1 MRRSGFT
8 RPQQSTRFHSLHPRQ
23 ERQDLAVG
31 PRSIPGDDTV
41 RRHGFTLIELLVV
54 IAIIGLMVGLLLPA
68 VQNSREAARRI
79 ACQANFKQLGLAVN
93 MYLDRVTR
101 GRFPVAAQMPSLEPT
116 FYVPGSR
123 PLYPTIVSQLGPY
136 TEDQQGVFRCAS
148 DLTYFARDPNS
159 AAVVTARAAV
169 AAIPEAQ
176 RPAEYRDANLALE
189 GTSYEYPQRRLTTAD
204 LKSAFKI
211 RGKTR
216 EEALSS
222 RRSGSN
228 LASSKLWILYEFAP
242 FHGGQAG
249 SLFGSTVTDINNP
262 DDGESWNAPSGARN
276 FLYLDGHV
284 QNL

>member
-1 MRRSGFT
+1 MKRSGFT
-8 RPQQSTRFHSLHPRQ
+8 
-23 ERQDLAVG
+23 
-31 PRSIPGDDTV
+31 I
-41 RRHGFTLIELLVV
+41 IELLVV

-79 ACQANFKQLGLAVN
+79 ACQANFKQIGIAIN

-101 GRFPVAAQMPSLEPT
+101 GKFPVAAQVPSLEPT
-116 FYVPGSR
+116 FYTSGSR

-136 TEDQQGVFRCAS
+136 TEGQQAVFRCAS
-148 DLTYFARDPNS
+148 DVTYFARDPNS
-159 AAVVTARAAV
+159 QPVLEAQAAL
-169 AAIPEAQ
+169 AAIPDAE
-176 RPAEYRDANLALE
+176 RPDEYKGLNLTFE
-189 GTSYEYPQRRLTTAD
+189 GTSYEYPQRRLTTSD
-204 LKSAFKI
+204 LRSVYKI

-242 FHGGQAG
+242 FHGGGVG
-249 SLFGSTVTDINNP
+249 SLFGSSVTELNDP
-262 DDGESWNAPSGARN
+262 DDGQSWSAPAGARN

>member
-1 MRRSGFT
+1 MRRS
-8 RPQQSTRFHSLHPRQ
+8 
-23 ERQDLAVG
+23 
-31 PRSIPGDDTV
+31 
-41 RRHGFTLIELLVV
+41 GFTLIELLVV
-54 IAIIGLMVGLLLPA
+54 IAIIGLMIGLLLPA

-79 ACQANFKQLGLAVN
+79 ACQANFKQLGIAFN

-101 GRFPVAAQMPSLEPT
+101 GRFPVAAQMPSLEPV
-116 FYVPGSR
+116 FYVSGSR
-123 PLYPTIVSQLGPY
+123 PLYPPIFSQLGPY
-136 TEDQQGVFRCAS
+136 VEDQQAVFRCAS

-159 AAVVTARAAV
+159 QAVVDAKNAL
-169 AAIPEAQ
+169 AAIPDAQ
-176 RPAEYRDANLALE
+176 RPDAYKDANLALE
-189 GTSYEYPQRRLTTAD
+189 GTSYEYPQRRLTETD
-204 LKSAFKI
+204 LKAPFKI

-242 FHGGQAG
+242 FHGGGIG
-249 SLFGSTVTDINNP
+249 SLFGSDVADLNDP
-262 DDGESWNAPSGARN
+262 DDGQSWTVPDGARN